1 MLRLEKNYCVE
12 ARYSKIQKPFFFIAR
27 LDLSL
32 KKGVKL
38 ESIRVSDF
46 AITLITDKLIVFM
59 HLKSSILY
67 ANLERF

>member
-1 MLRLEKNYCVE
+1 MLRLDIPRYKNL
-12 ARYSKIQKPFFFIAR
+12 SSLLP
-27 LDLSL
+27 DLTYLL